1 MTTLNTSDL
10 RAKAE
15 AATAGPWSL
24 CQHLKSVEDDIACRC
39 GYRGVIWGPDH
50 DRAMAICQPGH
61 DAEDPEQAGL
71 APERYP
77 RPQEIANAAFI
88 AAANPATM
96 LALLDLLE
104 EAEGALEWCVHTIEA
119 MRPTF
124 VQAKDEGHAYH
135 DQIADQ
141 ARTTLAKIRSAR

>member
-1 MTTLNTSDL
+1 MTLNTSDL

-15 AATAGPWSL
+15 AATAGPWEWR
-24 CQHLKSVEDDIACRC
+24 EDTTAGVTMRTLSPGVLVLDGDPGC
-39 GYRGVIWGPDH
+39 GGPWGDNI
-50 DRAMAICQPGH
+50 DRAN
-61 DAEDPEQAGL
+61 AE
-71 APERYP
+71 Y
-77 RPQEIANAAFI
+77 I

-96 LALLDLLE
+96 RALLDLLE
-104 EAEGALEWCVHTIEA
+104 EAEGALEGCVHTIEA

-124 VQAKDEGHAYH
+124 AQAKDEGHAYH